1 MKVSKIYGTLT
12 FNDRVMRDKLSHE
25 VYKRFKKT
33 LEEGEPISKEIAEC
47 IAHALK
53 EWAIENNCTHYTHW
67 FHPLTG
73 LTAEKHDAFLT
84 FDKDLTPIERFL
96 ADELIQGEPDASS
109 FPSGGTRSTF
119 EARGYTAWDPQSPC
133 FIVEGKK
140 TNTLCIP
147 SVFLSYNGDSLDKKS
162 VLLKSIKALEDS
174 TKKLLEVAEF
184 PVPEKVFVTTGP
196 EQEYYLLNKDI
207 FKQREDLAITGRTLI
222 GANSIKGQKLED
234 HYFGSIPDRVKY
246 FMEDVELALYKLG
259 VPAKTRHNEVA
270 PCQFELAPVFEELN
284 IAADHN
290 HLVMVMLKKKAE
302 EHGFSLL
309 LHEKPFKG
317 LNGSGKHNNWSI
329 ADNRG
334 TNYLSPG
341 RNKEEFLRF
350 LVFFVG
356 VINGVYKHEKFIRA
370 SVASAAN
377 DHRLGG
383 NEAPPS
389 IISVFVGTALGN
401 VLENLMEGNFVEPE
415 HSKTLEIGL
424 SYLPQIERHNTD
436 RNRTSP
442 VAFTGNKFEFRAVGS
457 SQPLGLP
464 NTVLNASVADSFNEI
479 SALIQEEKSRGKN
492 REQAILSA
500 LSTVLKKCHKI
511 IFNGNGYSKEWQI
524 EAEKRGLSNLRNT
537 PEALKNSF
545 GDTKERDFLIKLG
558 ILSERELNARLNI
571 KYDHYSKVIDI
582 ESRMLVKLIKKYVR
596 NAAINQ
602 LSHFSKIDFFDYSAY
617 IKAMKSMEEKT
628 KSLIGEIANFENM
641 EEGEKKAFFA
651 ANTLLPLMNELREV
665 ADFLETETDKSLWPL
680 PDYDSML
687 IL

>member
-1 MKVSKIYGTLT
+1 MKISSIYGILT
-12 FNDRVMRDKLSHE
+12 FNEKVMKDKLSYE

-33 LEEGEPISKEIAEC
+33 IEEGEPITKDVAEC

-53 EWAIENNCTHYTHW
+53 EWAIENDCTHYTHW

-73 LTAEKHDAFLT
+73 LTAEKHDAFLQ
-84 FDKDLTPIERFL
+84 FDNNLMPIERFL

-162 VLLKSIKALEDS
+162 VLLKSIKVLEES
-174 TKKLLEVAEF
+174 TKKLLEISGF
-184 PVPEKVFVTTGP
+184 SIPEKVFVTIGA
-196 EQEYYLLNKDI
+196 EQEYYLLNKEV
-207 FKQREDLAITGRTLI
+207 FNRREDLVLTGRTLI
-222 GANSIKGQKLED
+222 GANSVKGQKLED

-290 HLVMVMLKKKAE
+290 HLVMVMLKRKAE

-341 RNKEEFLRF
+341 KNKEEFLRF
-350 LVFFVG
+350 LIFFVG

-389 IISVFVGTALGN
+389 IISVFVGTALGK
-401 VLENLMEGNFVEPE
+401 VLENLQKGNFVEPE

-424 SYLPQIERHNTD
+424 SFLPQIERHNTD

-464 NTVLNASVADSFNEI
+464 NTILNASVADSFNEI
-479 SALIQEEKSRGKN
+479 SELIKKEKANGKD

-500 LSTVLKKCHKI
+500 LSHVLKNCHKV
-511 IFNGNGYSKEWQI
+511 IFNGNGYSKEWQV
-524 EAEKRGLSNLRNT
+524 EAEKRGLSNLKNT

-545 GDTKERDFLIKLG
+545 GDSREREFLIKLG
-558 ILSERELNARLNI
+558 ILSDRELDARLNI
-571 KYDHYSKVIDI
+571 KFDQYSKVIDI
-582 ESRMLVKLIKKYVR
+582 ESRMLVKMIKKYIR
-596 NAAINQ
+596 NAAIKQ
-602 LSHFSKIDFFDYSAY
+602 LDQFNKIDFFDSSAY
-617 IKAMKSMEEKT
+617 IKAMKTMEGKT
-628 KSLIGEIANFENM
+628 KALIGEIENFGELD
-641 EEGEKKAFFA
+641 GEKKAFFA
-651 ANTLLPLMNELREV
+651 ANTIIPLMNELREV
-665 ADFLETETDKSLWPL
+665 VDFIETETDKSLWPL

>member
-1 MKVSKIYGTLT
+1 MRVSSIFGSLT
-12 FNDRVMRDKLSHE
+12 FNDRVMREKLSFE

-33 LEEGEPISKEIAEC
+33 IEEGEPITKDIAEC

-73 LTAEKHDAFLT
+73 LTAEKHDAFLQ
-84 FDKDLTPIERFL
+84 FDKNLIPIERFL

-162 VLLKSIKALEDS
+162 VLLKSIKVLENA
-174 TKKLLEVAEF
+174 TKKLLSVSQF
-184 PVPEKVFVTTGP
+184 PVPEKIIVTTGP
-196 EQEYYLLNKDI
+196 EQEYYLLDKDVYRM
-207 FKQREDLAITGRTLI
+207 REDLMVTGRTLI

-246 FMEDVELALYKLG
+246 FMEDVEIALYKLG

-334 TNYLSPG
+334 VNYLSPG
-341 RNKEEFLRF
+341 KNREEFLRF
-350 LVFFVG
+350 LLFFVG

-389 IISVFVGTALGN
+389 IISVFVGSALAK
-401 VLENLMEGNFVEPE
+401 VLENLQKGNFVEPE
-415 HSKTLEIGL
+415 HSKTIEIGL

-464 NTVLNASVADSFNEI
+464 NTILNAAVADSFNEI
-479 SALIQEEKSRGKN
+479 SELIKKEKEKGKD

-500 LSTVLKKCHKI
+500 LSEVMKKCNKI

-524 EAEKRGLSNLRNT
+524 EAEKRGLSNLKNT

-545 GDTKERDFLIKLG
+545 ADRNEREFLVKLG
-558 ILSERELNARLNI
+558 ILSERELDARLNI
-571 KYDHYSKVIDI
+571 KYDQYSKIIDI
-582 ESRMLVKLIKKYVR
+582 ESRMFVKMIKKYVR
-596 NAAINQ
+596 NASINQ
-602 LSHFSKIDFFDYSAY
+602 LTQFKKIDFFDYSEY

-628 KSLIGEIANFENM
+628 KTFIGEIENFENY
-641 EEGEKKAFFA
+641 EGEKKAFFA
-651 ANTLLPLMNELREV
+651 ANTIIPLMNELREIV
-665 ADFLETETDKSLWPL
+665 DFIETETDRNLWPL

>member
-84 FDKDLTPIERFL
+84 FDKDFTPIERFV

-162 VLLKSIKALEDS
+162 VLLKSIKVLEDA
-174 TKKLLEVAEF
+174 TKKLLEISEF
-184 PVPEKVFVTTGP
+184 PVPEKVLVTTGP
-196 EQEYYLLNKDI
+196 EQEYYLLNEDV

-246 FMEDVELALYKLG
+246 FMEDVEIALYKLG

-270 PCQFELAPVFEELN
+270 PCQFELAPIFEELN

-290 HLVMVMLKKKAE
+290 HLVMVMLKKKAK
-302 EHGFSLL
+302 EHGFALL

-464 NTVLNASVADSFNEI
+464 NTILNAAVADSFNEI
-479 SALIQEEKSRGKN
+479 STLIQEEKSRGKN

-558 ILSERELNARLNI
+558 ILSEREINARLNI

-602 LSHFSKIDFFDYSAY
+602 LNHFTKIDFFDYSAY

-628 KSLIGEIANFENM
+628 KSFIGEIANFENM

>member
-1 MKVSKIYGTLT
+1 MKISDFFGVLT
-12 FNDRVMRDKLSHE
+12 FNDKVMKSKLSHD
-25 VYKRFKKT
+25 VYKRFKKA
-33 LEEGEPISKEIAEC
+33 LAQGEPITKDLAEC

-73 LTAEKHDAFLT
+73 LTAEKHDAFLQ
-84 FDKDLTPIERFL
+84 FDGNGQVIERFK

-133 FIVEGKK
+133 FIIEGKK

-147 SVFLSYNGDSLDKKS
+147 SLFISYNGDSLDKKS
-162 VLLKSIKALEDS
+162 ILLKSIKILEQE
-174 TKKLLEVAEF
+174 TKKLLEIAEF
-184 PVPEKVFVTTGP
+184 DVPDRIVITTGP
-196 EQEYYLLNKDI
+196 EQEYYLLDKSV
-207 FKQREDLAITGRTLI
+207 FKLREDLMITGRTLI
-222 GANSIKGQKLED
+222 GSNAIKGQKLED
-234 HYFGSIPDRVKY
+234 HYFGNIPDRVKY
-246 FMEDVELALYKLG
+246 FMEDVEIALYKLG

-270 PCQFELAPVFEELN
+270 PCQYELAPIFEELN

-290 HLVMVMLKKKAE
+290 HLVMTILRKKAE

-334 TNYLSPG
+334 VNYLSPG
-341 RNKEEFLRF
+341 KNREEFLRF
-350 LVFFVG
+350 LLFFVG

-370 SVASAAN
+370 SVATAAN

-389 IISVFVGTALGN
+389 IISVFVGSALGK
-401 VLENLMEGNFVEPE
+401 VLDSLKEGTFVEPE
-415 HSKTLEIGL
+415 HSKTIEIGL

-464 NTVLNASVADSFNEI
+464 NTVLNASVADSFREI
-479 SALIQEEKSRGKN
+479 AELIREEKSKGKDK
-492 REQAILSA
+492 EQAILSA
-500 LSTVLKKCHKI
+500 LSSVLKKCHKV
-511 IFNGNGYSKEWQI
+511 IFNGNGYSREWQE
-524 EAEKRGLSNLRNT
+524 EAKKRGLSNLKNT

-545 GDTKERDFLIKLG
+545 GSEKERRFLIDLG
-558 ILSERELNARLNI
+558 VFSSGEIEARLNI
-571 KYDHYSKVIDI
+571 KYDQYSKIIEI
-582 ESRMLVKLIKKYVR
+582 ESRTLVKMVKKYVKTAVISQL
-596 NAAINQ
+596 NA
-602 LSHFSKIDFFDYSAY
+602 FSKLDFLDYSAY
-617 IKAMKSMEEKT
+617 VKSIKVMEEKM
-628 KSLIGEIANFENM
+628 KILEREIANFESV
-641 EEGEKKAFFA
+641 EGEMNKAFYA
-651 ANTLLPLMNELREV
+651 ANTIIPLMDELREAV
-665 ADFLETETDKSLWPL
+665 DYLESETDKGVWPL

-687 IL
+687 II

>member
-12 FNDRVMRDKLSHE
+12 FNDRVMKDKLSYE

-33 LEEGEPISKEIAEC
+33 IEEGEPISKEIAEC

-84 FDKDLTPIERFL
+84 FDGDLTPIERFL

-133 FIVEGKK
+133 FIMEGKK
-140 TNTLCIP
+140 SNTLCIP

-162 VLLKSIKALEDS
+162 VLLKSIKVLEEA
-174 TKKLLEVAEF
+174 TKKVLEISEF

-196 EQEYYLLNKDI
+196 EQEYYLLDREVFEK
-207 FKQREDLAITGRTLI
+207 REDLVITGRTLL
-222 GANSIKGQKLED
+222 GANSVKGQKLED

-246 FMEDVELALYKLG
+246 FMEDVEYALYKLG

-290 HLVMVMLKKKAE
+290 HLVMVMLEKKAR
-302 EHGFSLL
+302 EHGFALL

-334 TNYLSPG
+334 INYLSPG
-341 RNKEEFLRF
+341 KNREEFLRF
-350 LVFFVG
+350 LLFFVG

-479 SALIQEEKSRGKN
+479 SNLIKSEKDSGKN
-492 REQAILSA
+492 REEAILSA
-500 LSTVLKKCHKI
+500 LSKVLKNCRKV
-511 IFNGNGYSKEWQI
+511 IFNGNGYSKEWLY
-524 EAEKRGLSNLRNT
+524 EAEKRGLSNLKNT

-545 GDTKERDFLIKLG
+545 GNEKERDFLIKLG

-571 KYDHYSKVIDI
+571 KYDHYSKVVDI
-582 ESRMLVKLIKKYVR
+582 EAKMFVKMIKKYVR
-596 NAAINQ
+596 NAAFKQ
-602 LSHFSKIDFFDYSAY
+602 AKRFAEVDFFDSSAY
-617 IKAMKSMEEKT
+617 MKSIKSMEEKV
-628 KSLIGEIANFENM
+628 KVLIGEIEHFESV
-641 EEGEKKAFFA
+641 EGEKKAFFA
-651 ANTLLPLMNELREV
+651 ANTVIPLMEKLREV
-665 ADFLETETDKSLWPL
+665 VDFIETETDKSLWPI

>member
-1 MKVSKIYGTLT
+1 MKVSEIYGILT
-12 FNDRVMRDKLSHE
+12 FNEKVMKNKLSYE

-33 LEEGEPISKEIAEC
+33 IKEGEPITKDVAEC

-84 FDKDLTPIERFL
+84 FDENLMPIERFL

-133 FIVEGKK
+133 FIIEGKK

-162 VLLKSIKALEDS
+162 ILLKSIKVLEES
-174 TKKLLEVAEF
+174 TKKLLEVSEF
-184 PVPEKVFVTTGP
+184 PVPEKISITTGP
-196 EQEYYLLNKDI
+196 EQEYYLLDKEVYR
-207 FKQREDLAITGRTLI
+207 KREDLIITGRTLI
-222 GANSIKGQKLED
+222 GANSVKGQKLED

-246 FMEDVELALYKLG
+246 FMEDLELALYKLG

-270 PCQFELAPVFEELN
+270 PCQFELAPIFEELN

-290 HLVMVMLKKKAE
+290 HLVMIMLKKKAE

-334 TNYLSPG
+334 VNYLSPG
-341 RNKEEFLRF
+341 KNKEEFLRF

-356 VINGVYKHEKFIRA
+356 VINGVYNHQKFIRA

-389 IISVFVGTALGN
+389 IISVFVGSALGE
-401 VLENLMEGNFVEPE
+401 VLENLKEGNFVEPK

-424 SYLPQIERHNTD
+424 SYLPQITRHNTD

-442 VAFTGNKFEFRAVGS
+442 IAFTGNKFEFRAVGS

-464 NTVLNASVADSFNEI
+464 NTILNASVADSFNEI
-479 SALIQEEKSRGKN
+479 SELIKEEKAKGKN
-492 REQAILSA
+492 REEAILIA
-500 LSTVLKKCHKI
+500 LSKVLKKCSKV

-524 EAEKRGLSNLRNT
+524 EAEKRGLANLKNT
-537 PEALKNSF
+537 PESLKNSF
-545 GDTKERDFLIKLG
+545 ADAEERKFLIDLG
-558 ILSERELNARLNI
+558 IMSERELNARLNI
-571 KYDHYSKVIDI
+571 KYDQYSKIIDI

-596 NAAINQ
+596 TAALKQIDM
-602 LSHFSKIDFFDYSAY
+602 FSKFDFLNYSEY
-617 IKAMKSMEEKT
+617 IKAVKTMEEKT
-628 KSLIGEIANFENM
+628 GLLINETQNFEPM
-641 EEGEKKAFFA
+641 EGERKAFFA
-651 ANTLLPLMNELREV
+651 ANTILPLMNELREIV
-665 ADFLETETDKSLWPL
+665 DFLETETDKSIWPL

>member
-12 FNDRVMRDKLSHE
+12 FNDRIMKDKLSYE

-33 LEEGEPISKEIAEC
+33 IEEGEPISKEIAEC

-84 FDKDLTPIERFL
+84 FDGDLTPIERFL

-133 FIVEGKK
+133 FIMEGKK
-140 TNTLCIP
+140 SNTLCIP

-162 VLLKSIKALEDS
+162 VLLKSIKVLEEA
-174 TKKLLEVAEF
+174 TKKVLEISEF

-196 EQEYYLLNKDI
+196 EQEYYLLDREVFEK
-207 FKQREDLAITGRTLI
+207 REDLVITGRTLL
-222 GANSIKGQKLED
+222 GANSVKGQKLED

-246 FMEDVELALYKLG
+246 FMEDVEYALYKLG

-290 HLVMVMLKKKAE
+290 HLVMVMLEKKAR
-302 EHGFSLL
+302 EHGFALL

-334 TNYLSPG
+334 INYLSPG
-341 RNKEEFLRF
+341 KNREEFLRF
-350 LVFFVG
+350 LLFFVG

-479 SALIQEEKSRGKN
+479 SNLIKSEKDSGKN
-492 REQAILSA
+492 REEAILSA
-500 LSTVLKKCHKI
+500 LSKVLKNCRKV
-511 IFNGNGYSKEWQI
+511 IFNGNGYSKEWLY
-524 EAEKRGLSNLRNT
+524 EAEKRGLSNLKNT

-545 GDTKERDFLIKLG
+545 GNEKERDFLIKLG

-571 KYDHYSKVIDI
+571 KYDHYSKVVDI
-582 ESRMLVKLIKKYVR
+582 EAKMFVKMIKKYVR
-596 NAAINQ
+596 NAAFKQ
-602 LSHFSKIDFFDYSAY
+602 AKRFAEVDFFDSSAY
-617 IKAMKSMEEKT
+617 MKSIKSMEEKV
-628 KSLIGEIANFENM
+628 KVLIGEIEHFESV
-641 EEGEKKAFFA
+641 EGEKKAFFA
-651 ANTLLPLMNELREV
+651 ANTVIPLMEKLREV
-665 ADFLETETDKSLWPL
+665 VDFIETETDKSLWPI

>member
-1 MKVSKIYGTLT
+1 MRVSSIFGSLT
-12 FNDRVMRDKLSHE
+12 FNDRVMREKLSFE

-33 LEEGEPISKEIAEC
+33 LEEGEPITKDIAEC

-73 LTAEKHDAFLT
+73 LTAEKHDAFLQ
-84 FDKDLTPIERFL
+84 FDKNLIPIERFL

-140 TNTLCIP
+140 THTLCIP

-162 VLLKSIKALEDS
+162 VLLKSIKVLENA
-174 TKKLLEVAEF
+174 TKKLLSVSQF
-184 PVPEKVFVTTGP
+184 PVPEKIIVTTGP
-196 EQEYYLLNKDI
+196 EQEYYLLDKDVYRM
-207 FKQREDLAITGRTLI
+207 REDLMVTGRTLI

-246 FMEDVELALYKLG
+246 FMEDVEIALYKLG

-334 TNYLSPG
+334 VNYLSPG
-341 RNKEEFLRF
+341 KNREEFLRF
-350 LVFFVG
+350 LLFFVG

-389 IISVFVGTALGN
+389 IISVFVGSALAK
-401 VLENLMEGNFVEPE
+401 VLDNLKKGNFVEPE
-415 HSKTLEIGL
+415 HSKTIEIGL

-464 NTVLNASVADSFNEI
+464 NTILNAAVADSFNEI
-479 SALIQEEKSRGKN
+479 SELIKKEKEKGKD

-500 LSTVLKKCHKI
+500 LSEVMKKCNKV

-524 EAEKRGLSNLRNT
+524 EAEKRGLSNLKNT

-545 GDTKERDFLIKLG
+545 ADRNEREFLVKLG
-558 ILSERELNARLNI
+558 ILSERELDARLNI
-571 KYDHYSKVIDI
+571 KYDQYSKIIDI
-582 ESRMLVKLIKKYVR
+582 ESRMFVKMIKKYVR
-596 NAAINQ
+596 NASINQ
-602 LSHFSKIDFFDYSAY
+602 LTQFKKIDFFDYSEY

-628 KSLIGEIANFENM
+628 KTLIGEIENFESY
-641 EEGEKKAFFA
+641 EGEKKAFFA
-651 ANTLLPLMNELREV
+651 ANTIIPLMNELREIV
-665 ADFLETETDKSLWPL
+665 DFIETETDRNLWPL